1 MGFTFRTKLLASHIG
16 LVAAV
21 VLIVILELNRSLGAD
36 LGGQLDQRLEQQA
49 RGAAQWIG
57 EGRRHPGKLAARLAL
72 VVSADVTIFDRD
84 GNVLGDSTQ
93 AAAGASA
100 SASAQPTVTSSMPA
114 AASSIDTPEVT
125 AAHRGDVGHAT
136 RLLAGSEDEMHF
148 VAVPAADGMVL
159 RIAAPLSDIN
169 ATLRSMR
176 RRLLFASA
184 IAIIAA
190 LALGFFAS
198 RLASRP
204 LRDMTES
211 AKRIA
216 QGDYDIRPA
225 ATSPD
230 EFGVLAESLASLAA
244 QLKARIGDL
253 TAERDRLSAILAGM
267 VEGVLVLGAEGRVVL
282 ANPAAAQIVGDT
294 GAPLIG
300 KALADAVKPTALRDF
315 IAAGAKSAEVRES
328 EIETSGRSIAIYVR
342 PLARAAGGG
351 MVTVLRDMT
360 GLRRLMTMRRD
371 FVANVSHELRTPVT
385 AIQGY
390 AETLLGG
397 SADAATSRQFL
408 EIIHRQARRIGALV
422 EDLLELS
429 ELEARAPEQAVRE
442 AVDVGAIAEHV
453 AQTVRERAKQ
463 SETTVRLDI
472 DGHVVALGDPSG
484 LEQVVQNLVDNAIK
498 YGNPGGHVVIRG
510 SREGARVRLSVVDDG
525 PGIEARHLPRLFE
538 RFYRVDAGRSRDRG
552 GTGLGLAIVKHIVEA
567 MGGDVHVESDVG
579 KGSRFVVEVPANGAS

>member
-1 MGFTFRTKLLASHIG
+1 MRFTFRTKLLASHIG

-49 RGAAQWIG
+49 KGAAQWIG

-72 VVSADVTIFDRD
+72 VVSADVTIFDRE
-84 GNVLGDSTQ
+84 GSVIGDSTQ
-93 AAAGASA
+93 APPSTSA
-100 SASAQPTVTSSMPA
+100 
-114 AASSIDTPEVT
+114 DTPEVT
-125 AAHRGDVGHAT
+125 AAHHGDVGHAT
-136 RLLAGSEDEMHF
+136 RLLAGSEDEMHY

-184 IAIIAA
+184 LAIIAA
-190 LALGFFAS
+190 LGLGVLAS
-198 RLASRP
+198 RFASRP

-230 EFGVLAESLASLAA
+230 EFGVLAESLTSLAA

-267 VEGVLVLGAEGRVVL
+267 VEGVLVLGADGRVVL
-282 ANPAAAQIVGDT
+282 ANPAAAQIVGD
-294 GAPLIG
+294 GSAPLSG
-300 KALADAVKPTALRDF
+300 KRLEDVVKPTALRDF
-315 IAAGAKSAEVRES
+315 IADGAKSADVHES
-328 EIETSGRSIAIYVR
+328 EIETGGRSIAIYVR
-342 PLARAAGGG
+342 PLATSAGGG
-351 MVTVLRDMT
+351 VVTVLRDMT
-360 GLRRLMTMRRD
+360 GLRRLMTVRRD

-397 SADAATSRQFL
+397 AADAATSKQFL

-429 ELEARAPEQAVRE
+429 ELEARPPEQAVRE

-453 AQTVRERAKQ
+453 AQTVRERATKTA
-463 SETTVRLDI
+463 TTVKLEI
-472 DGHVVALGDPSG
+472 DGTVVALGDPSG

-498 YGNPGGHVVIRG
+498 YGHPGGHVVIRG
-510 SREGARVRLSVVDDG
+510 ARDGARVRLSVMDDG

-567 MGGDVHVESDVG
+567 MGGEVKVESDVG
-579 KGSRFVVEVPANGAS
+579 KGSRFVVEVPAHGAS

>member
-1 MGFTFRTKLLASHIG
+1 MRFTFRTKLLASHIG

-49 RGAAQWIG
+49 KGAAQWIG

-72 VVSADVTIFDRD
+72 VVSADGTIFDRE

-100 SASAQPTVTSSMPA
+100 SSSASAAAPAPPATSV
-114 AASSIDTPEVT
+114 DTPEVT

-136 RLLAGSEDEMHF
+136 RVLAGSEDEMHY

-184 IAIIAA
+184 LAIIAA
-190 LALGFFAS
+190 LGLGFLAS
-198 RLASRP
+198 RFASRP

-211 AKRIA
+211 ARRIA
-216 QGDYDIRPA
+216 QGDYDILPA

-230 EFGVLAESLASLAA
+230 EFGVLAESLTSLAA

-267 VEGVLVLGAEGRVVL
+267 VEGVLVVGADGRVVL
-282 ANPAAAQIVGDT
+282 ANPAAAQIVG
-294 GAPLIG
+294 GGSAPLSG
-300 KALADAVKPTALRDF
+300 MRLDDAVKPKALRDF
-315 IAAGAKSAEVRES
+315 IDDGAKSADVRES
-328 EIETSGRSIAIYVR
+328 EIETGGRSIAIYVR
-342 PLARAAGGG
+342 PLATGAGGG
-351 MVTVLRDMT
+351 VVTVLRDMT
-360 GLRRLMTMRRD
+360 GLRRLMTVRRD

-422 EDLLELS
+422 EALLELS
-429 ELEARAPEQAVRE
+429 ELEARPPEQAVRE
-442 AVDVGAIAEHV
+442 AIDVGAIAAHV
-453 AQTVRERAKQ
+453 AQTVRERATKTA
-463 SETTVRLDI
+463 TTVKLEI
-472 DGHVVALGDPSG
+472 DGPVVALGDPSG

-498 YGNPGGHVVIRG
+498 YGHRGGHVVIRG
-510 SREGARVRLSVVDDG
+510 ARDGARVRLSVLDDG
-525 PGIEARHLPRLFE
+525 PGIEAQHLPRLFE

-567 MGGDVHVESDVG
+567 MGGDVKVESDVG
-579 KGSRFVVEVPANGAS
+579 KGSRFVVEVPAHGGS